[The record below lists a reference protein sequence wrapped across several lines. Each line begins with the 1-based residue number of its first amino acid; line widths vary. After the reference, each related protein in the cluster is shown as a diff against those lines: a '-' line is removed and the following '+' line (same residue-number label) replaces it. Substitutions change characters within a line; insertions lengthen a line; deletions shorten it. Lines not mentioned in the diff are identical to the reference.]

1 MGLLRQRGLCPAA
14 IARVLGRHRS
24 SIGREVGRNRARS
37 DATYRPQLADWYALG
52 RPAQSRRNQRFSA
65 ADWERIQGL
74 LRADWS
80 PEQIAGR
87 LRLERELAISHETI
101 YRYIWAD
108 KRAGGSRASARSARG
123 LRRSRRAP
131 RWGIGKPTRG

>member
-1 MGLLRQRGLCPAA
+1 MRRGRWDIPECDRLPSS
-14 IARVLGRHRS
+14 RVRTR
-24 SIGREVGRNRARS
+24 VGRRS
-37 DATYRPQLADWYALG
+37 LRHAHA
-52 RPAQSRRNQRFSA
+52 RRNQRFTA
-65 ADWERIQGL
+65 AEWARIQAL
-74 LRADWS
+74 LREDWS
-80 PEQIAGR
+80 PEQVAGW
-87 LRLERELAISHETI
+87 LRRQGELAISHETI